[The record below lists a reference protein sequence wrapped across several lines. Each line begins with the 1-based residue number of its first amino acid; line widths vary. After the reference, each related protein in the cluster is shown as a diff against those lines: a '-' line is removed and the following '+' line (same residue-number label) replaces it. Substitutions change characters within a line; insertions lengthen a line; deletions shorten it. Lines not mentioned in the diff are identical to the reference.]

1 MTSVINRVRNSVSR
15 GAAASMSPAG
25 RRERKTSVS
34 HGRVIPPEPVQQQ
47 PDGELTSAEADPAV
61 TAHNLAR
68 ANKMVPKLQWDDRL
82 AHDAQTYAKTLAS
95 TGKLEHSGNEVQ
107 GENLFVTERGDAKF
121 EDAVLEWMRGET
133 QYSGEKIGEGS
144 SEEYEYFCECM
155 KRIRFCSCPLTFFP
169 TAQCL
174 WHSTTHVGMGKAKS
188 LDGRTYIVARYSPPG
203 NIAGEKPF

>member
-1 MTSVINRVRNSVSR
+1 MASVVTRVKNSVSR
-15 GAAASMSPAG
+15 SAAASMSPSG
-25 RRERKTSVS
+25 RKERQSPPS

-82 AHDAQTYAKTLAS
+82 AHDAQTCAKTLAS
-95 TGKLEHSGNEVQ
+95 TGKLEHSSNEVQ
-107 GENLFVTERGDAKF
+107 GENLYVTSSADAKF
-121 EDAVLEWMRGET
+121 EEAISEWMNEET
-133 QYSGEKIGEGS
+133 SYKGEKIGEGRL
-144 SEEYEYFCECM
+144 EEYENFCKRME
-155 KRIRFCSCPLTFFP
+155 RIRFCFFSLTEF

-174 WHSTTHVGMGKAKS
+174 WHSTTHVGMGKAKAQ
-188 LDGRTYIVARYSPPG
+188 DGRTYIVARYSPRG